1 MFYIVFIMK
10 KEEKRIERDLMSLDE
25 FKEYLNSTRPL
36 RTYIGVSKYKSVWRA
51 MRRGHLTVDGYIIPK
66 RPFSNGGNR
75 SSRKGVHSKEMN
87 EFKKSIYV
95 HIKRLE
101 NRKREEEMG

>member
-1 MFYIVFIMK
+1 MK
-10 KEEKRIERDLMSLDE
+10 KEEKKIERDLMSLEE
-25 FKEYLNSTRPL
+25 FKKYLNSTRPL
-36 RTYIGVSKYKSVWRA
+36 QTYIGTLKYKSVWRA
-51 MRRGHLTVDGYIIPK
+51 MRRGHVTPDGQLIPK

-87 EFKKSIYV
+87 ELKKSIYV